1 MKRWGLAAAAA
12 GLFAVCVAVAVPAQA
27 AEFCLVDPELSIH
40 LSRNETITVFVT
52 EGVVG
57 EEHRAALALATAGY
71 TTRTV
76 SRKSVVV
83 TVYDFIPTDS
93 KGTAATMM
101 VVSSQPY
108 GAGMVYGTAYGTSG
122 TIMSVSFGI
131 NPEKVQ
137 G

>member
-12 GLFAVCVAVAVPAQA
+12 GLFAVCVALPAHA
-27 AEFCLVDPELSIH
+27 AEFCIVDPELSIH

-52 EGVVG
+52 EGIVG

-83 TVYDFIPTDS
+83 TVYDFIPLDS

-131 NPEKVQ
+131 NPEKVE

>member
-12 GLFAVCVAVAVPAQA
+12 GLFAVCVAVPAQAA
-27 AEFCLVDPELSIH
+27 AEFCLLDPELSIQ
-40 LSRNETITVFVT
+40 LSRNETITVYVT

-57 EEHRAALALATAGY
+57 EEHRAALALATTSY
-71 TTRTV
+71 TTTTV
-76 SRKSVVV
+76 GRERVVV

-108 GAGMVYGTAYGTSG
+108 GAGVVYGTAYGTSG
-122 TIMSVSFGI
+122 TIMSVSFGL